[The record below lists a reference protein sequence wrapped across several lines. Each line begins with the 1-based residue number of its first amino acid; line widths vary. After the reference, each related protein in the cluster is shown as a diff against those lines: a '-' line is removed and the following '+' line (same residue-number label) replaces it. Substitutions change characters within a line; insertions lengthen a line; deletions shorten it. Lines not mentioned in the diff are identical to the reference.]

1 MKPHLPSTAVGAT
14 SMNKEDIALLYEY
27 DRWANTCVFRSL
39 KALTVEQFTRD
50 LGGSFGSVRDTMLHI
65 LAGEWTWLN
74 FWKACSQDDTLLADL
89 RTRRQTLFSPEAF
102 SNLDDVWRKWTE
114 VEREQLDFVNSVT
127 TESLQTMFPARNTL
141 LSLAHLMQHVAN
153 HSTYHR
159 GQISLMMRQLGAE
172 PVATDF
178 HVFLGE
184 RRELAL
190 SAQS

>member
-1 MKPHLPSTAVGAT
+1 
-14 SMNKEDIALLYEY
+14 MNKEDIALLYEY
-27 DRWANTCVFRSL
+27 DRWANTCVFQSL
-39 KALTVEQFTRD
+39 EALTVEQFTRD
-50 LGGSFGSVRDTMLHI
+50 LGGSFGCVRDTMLHI
-65 LAGEWTWLN
+65 LAGEWTWLTL
-74 FWKACSQDDTLLADL
+74 WKAPSQDDALLADL

-102 SNLDDVWRKWTE
+102 SSLDDVRRKWTE

-127 TESLQTMFPARNTL
+127 TESLQKMFPARNAL

-159 GQISLMMRQLGAE
+159 GQVSLMMRQLGAK
-172 PVATDF
+172 PAATDF

-184 RRELAL
+184 RRTLAL

>member
-1 MKPHLPSTAVGAT
+1 MKPHRPSTAVVAT

-27 DRWANTCVFRSL
+27 DRWANACVFQSL
-39 KALTVEQFTRD
+39 EALTVEQFTRD

-65 LAGEWTWLN
+65 LGGEWTWLT
-74 FWKACSQDDTLLADL
+74 FWKASSQDDTLLADL

-102 SNLDDVWRKWTE
+102 SSLDDVRRKWTE

-127 TESLQTMFPARNTL
+127 TESLQKMFPARNAL

-159 GQISLMMRQLGAE
+159 GQVSLMMRQLGAK
-172 PVATDF
+172 PAATDF

-184 RRELAL
+184 RRTLAL